1 MNKKLLLLMVFFVL
15 VSTKNAFSQTLV
27 INEVVASNS
36 LINTDE
42 DGDYQ
47 DWVELFNNST
57 NPINL
62 NAYGLTDDSGNL
74 YKWVFPNVTIN
85 AGEYLIIYCSDK
97 NRTNPA
103 NPLHTNFKISSGGEV
118 ITLTNNLGIIVDSSP
133 AQSVLANFSLGRFPN
148 GTGSFIELQT
158 PTPNAENING
168 SLPVV
173 LSEPVFSQNSGFFT
187 SQFDLTISSNDTDA
201 TIIYTLDGSEPDEN
215 NLSGTTYT
223 YKNQYPKMPGDAFGP
238 FLNNTYQTL
247 TYSTP
252 ISIVDRSSEPNK
264 YSAISS
270 TYDFAPT
277 YFPNGPIFKG
287 TVVKAKV
294 IKTGATSSQ
303 IVTKTY
309 FITPL
314 ASSRFTLPV
323 VSISTNE
330 DRFFEYNDGIYVAG
344 KDFDQWRIDN
354 PTEVPD
360 YEIGNFARKGSTAE
374 RVANLSFFVNGN
386 EVLNNNI
393 GIRIRGN
400 YSRVYPSKAF
410 NIYSRAEL
418 GNSSLNYPLFPD
430 QADTSYARI
439 SIKSSRK

>member
-1 MNKKLLLLMVFFVL
+1 
-15 VSTKNAFSQTLV
+15 
-27 INEVVASNS
+27 
-36 LINTDE
+36 
-42 DGDYQ
+42 
-47 DWVELFNNST
+47 
-57 NPINL
+57 
-62 NAYGLTDDSGNL
+62 
-74 YKWVFPNVTIN
+74 
-85 AGEYLIIYCSDK
+85 
-97 NRTNPA
+97 
-103 NPLHTNFKISSGGEV
+103 
-118 ITLTNNLGIIVDSSP
+118 
-133 AQSVLANFSLGRFPN
+133 
-148 GTGSFIELQT
+148 
-158 PTPNAENING
+158 
-168 SLPVV
+168 
-173 LSEPVFSQNSGFFT
+173 
-187 SQFDLTISSNDTDA
+187 
-201 TIIYTLDGSEPDEN
+201 
-215 NLSGTTYT
+215 
-223 YKNQYPKMPGDAFGP
+223 MPGDAFGP

-277 YFPNGPIFKG
+277 YFPNGTIFKG

-439 SIKSSRK
+439 SIKSSSGDQYHTLFRDPLNHELIK